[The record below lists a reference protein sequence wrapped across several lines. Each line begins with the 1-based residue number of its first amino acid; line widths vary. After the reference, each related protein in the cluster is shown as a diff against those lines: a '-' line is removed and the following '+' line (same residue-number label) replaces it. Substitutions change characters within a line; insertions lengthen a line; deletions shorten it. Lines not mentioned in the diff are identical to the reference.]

1 MIGTMSRASTRRHD
15 QRTCAECATRTP
27 TTNRVHC
34 QQCRDAYVDG
44 IRRRR
49 AAEWRLQPLEL
60 IG

>member
-1 MIGTMSRASTRRHD
+1 MHGHMSRARTRRV
-15 QRTCAECATRTP
+15 CAECANRTP
-27 TTNRVHC
+27 VSNRAHC

-49 AAEWRLQPLEL
+49 DAEWRLQPLEL

>member
-1 MIGTMSRASTRRHD
+1 MIGTTGRAASRRHNK
-15 QRTCAECATRTP
+15 RTCAECATRTP
-27 TTNRVHC
+27 ATNRVHC
-34 QQCRDAYVDG
+34 QPCRDAYVQA